1 MGLSSGRV
9 GHLTSGALPRDPD
22 SVSLEWSR
30 GTYIIKVFPGEEQA
44 ELRTAALVPMVLESK
59 NTASPGCRHLHVND
73 LHMPACE

>member
-44 ELRTAALVPMVLESK
+44 ELRTAALGEVSHQDLWTFMQPTSHVSCLEVE
-59 NTASPGCRHLHVND
+59 PPH
-73 LHMPACE
+73 